1 MKFDVGLD
9 ALYDVFAGAVQHAMP
24 LVIQGGRA
32 GGRCVLP
39 VQHEAVGVPQVVAWS
54 PLSRLLRVRGAV
66 GVWEF
71 DVSDLDR
78 VWLVGQPSRTGLRL
92 TLELVDATGQAL
104 ASVSAVGQP
113 WGRNCGWRLLLEQHT
128 DIGLH

>member
-78 VWLVGQPSRTGLRL
+78 VWLVGQL
-92 TLELVDATGQAL
+92 
-104 ASVSAVGQP
+104 